1 MCWLFRWATIAKHL
15 PGRTDT
21 GIKNFWNNHLKKK
34 LSKKETP
41 SLVTQTPW
49 HQLLDT
55 ADLLTCALNDPR
67 DEVRKLHSDASFAWN
82 PRHGRSFYPTDEEL
96 VLTSLPLQTPS
107 FNYQPAMEEDPQDCT
122 RNPDG
127 IGSRPASIPNASSIP
142 APVSA
147 SLEPSKADQVVEIVE
162 VTPADQEIAF
172 EAWPELL
179 IDNENS
185 DCFSRELPMNNETSD
200 CLYGDIPLCLLDAD
214 ELYNI
219 INQV

>member
-1 MCWLFRWATIAKHL
+1 MRGRAQKQKGQERVRWSPDENKRLDEYMERHGETSSWKNVPTRAGLSRSPKSCRLRWATIAKHL

-82 PRHGRSFYPTDEEL
+82 PRHGHGFHPTDEEL
-96 VLTSLPLQTPS
+96 LTPLLL
-107 FNYQPAMEEDPQDCT
+107 FLLKH
-122 RNPDG
+122 
-127 IGSRPASIPNASSIP
+127 
-142 APVSA
+142 PVSIT
-147 SLEPSKADQVVEIVE
+147 SRLWRTHKFLPGTQMGSVLGLRVFQMQVPFLRRFQPHWSPPRPIK
-162 VTPADQEIAF
+162 
-172 EAWPELL
+172 
-179 IDNENS
+179 
-185 DCFSRELPMNNETSD
+185 
-200 CLYGDIPLCLLDAD
+200 
-214 ELYNI
+214 
-219 INQV
+219 

>member
-1 MCWLFRWATIAKHL
+1 MRGKHRSRKVRREFDGHRMKTRDLMNIWRDMVRLAPGKMSQRVQAEQESEELWATIAKHL

-82 PRHGRSFYPTDEEL
+82 PRHGHGFHPTDEEL
-96 VLTSLPLQTPS
+96 LTPLLSSSSNTQFQLPADYGGPTS
-107 FNYQPAMEEDPQDCT
+107 FYQE
-122 RNPDG
+122 PDG
-127 IGSRPASIPNASSIP
+127 IGSRPASIPNASSILRRFQP
-142 APVSA
+142 HWSP
-147 SLEPSKADQVVEIVE
+147 PRPIK
-162 VTPADQEIAF
+162 
-172 EAWPELL
+172 
-179 IDNENS
+179 
-185 DCFSRELPMNNETSD
+185 
-200 CLYGDIPLCLLDAD
+200 
-214 ELYNI
+214 
-219 INQV
+219 

>member
-82 PRHGRSFYPTDEEL
+82 PRHGHGFHPTDEEL
-96 VLTSLPLQTPS
+96 LTSPSPLPPQTPS
-107 FNYQPAMEEDPQDCT
+107 FNYQQTMEDPQVST

-127 IGSRPASIPNASSIP
+127 IGSRPASISNASSIP
-142 APVSA
+142 ASVSA

-162 VTPADQEIAF
+162 VTPADQEIANRYSSTSTTS
-172 EAWPELL
+172 EAWITDLL
-179 IDNENS
+179 KDNENS
-185 DCFSRELPMNNETSD
+185 DDLGSK
-200 CLYGDIPLCLLDAD
+200 DIPLASIFRPEDISVD
-214 ELYNI
+214 SIFN
-219 INQV
+219 